1 MYLQKRSLFFVVILA
16 FLLLSLQCALF
27 TNRGERLTDKQ
38 KEEGLIELL
47 NTSQEQISEATLSD
61 EETKNLKQQIAGLE
75 KQISDYKEEINTL
88 KSEIDLKGEKISQLE
103 RGQVTIIPETVITDR
118 TVPPVKQETKQ
129 PAPPGSISS
138 FEEEYNIALEA
149 FNANQ
154 YQNALN
160 RFTELLQKDKN
171 NSLSD
176 NCQYWIGECYFALKD
191 YKQAV
196 IAFEKVLF
204 FPKSNKEADAQ
215 FKLGYTRY
223 KIGEMNRANEEFS
236 HAQEEF
242 NLAKNELNKLIE
254 KYFNSNEEQE
264 LSLVRRAQSLLEEIN
279 KIG

>member
-1 MYLQKRSLFFVVILA
+1 MYLKKRSLFFVVISA

-27 TNRGERLTDKQ
+27 PDRGKRLTDKQ

-47 NTSQEQISEATLSD
+47 NTRQEQIGGAVQSD
-61 EETKNLKQQIAGLE
+61 DEIQKLKQQIGELE

-88 KSEIDLKGEKISQLE
+88 KSEIDLKSEKISQLE
-103 RGQVTIIPETVITDR
+103 RSQITTIEKTP
-118 TVPPVKQETKQ
+118 PPVRQETKQ
-129 PAPPGSISS
+129 PAPPGSILS

-149 FNANQ
+149 FRANQ
-154 YQNALN
+154 YQNALK
-160 RFTELLQKDKN
+160 RFTELLQKDRN

-191 YKQAV
+191 YKQAI

-223 KIGEMNRANEEFS
+223 KMGEMNLSKEEFTQ
-236 HAQEEF
+236 AEEEF
-242 NLAKNELNKLIE
+242 NHAKDELNKLIE
-254 KYFNSNEEQE
+254 KYSLSSEEDK
-264 LSLVRRAQSLLEEIN
+264 LSLVRRAKSLLEKI